1 MSFGSGFIPPFV
13 FSLQAI
19 LYDTPELMYEHMRDK
34 GIGCQC
40 AALYEAWASYLEL
53 LGNTKKADAIFAEG
67 LRRKAEPFD
76 VLQKRH
82 Q

>member
-1 MSFGSGFIPPFV
+1 
-13 FSLQAI
+13 
-19 LYDTPELMYEHMRDK
+19 MRDK

-40 AALYEAWASYLEL
+40 AALYEAWANYLEL

>member
-1 MSFGSGFIPPFV
+1 MF
-13 FSLQAI
+13 
-19 LYDTPELMYEHMRDK
+19 EHMRDQ
-34 GIGCQC
+34 GIGCQL
-40 AALYEAWASYLEL
+40 AAFYEAWASHLEL

-67 LRRKAEPFD
+67 LKCQAEPFD